1 MRLRV
6 AGVLLVAVA
15 AASTACTAEDQPAPA
30 PEESSAPPSPEDAAE
45 ESALEAYAGM
55 WAAVV
60 EASHEGETDPD
71 DLENYASGEALALMR
86 HGLESAGDDGAFEG
100 EPDLNPEVVEREPQ
114 ENPET
119 VELIDCADG
128 AEWTGGES
136 SPSDEPPT
144 GTRQID
150 ATVTDDGLAWRVSEL
165 RIWEQG
171 SC

>member
-1 MRLRV
+1 MLLLAMMA
-6 AGVLLVAVA
+6 AG
-15 AASTACTAEDQPAPA
+15 TACTAEEEPAPA
-30 PEESSAPPSPEDAAE
+30 PEEPSEPPSPEEAAE
-45 ESALEAYAGM
+45 QSALEAYEGM
-55 WAAVV
+55 WEIVV
-60 EASHEGETDPD
+60 EASHDGNPDPD
-71 DLENYASGEALALMR
+71 ELENYASGDALALMR
-86 HGLESAGDDGAFEG
+86 HGLESAEDDGAFEG

-128 AEWTGGES
+128 AEWTGSES
-136 SPSDEPPT
+136 SPSDDASA

>member
-1 MRLRV
+1 MRLGA
-6 AGVLLVAVA
+6 AGVLLLATAVTG
-15 AASTACTAEDQPAPA
+15 TACTPEDEPAPI
-30 PEESSAPPSPEDAAE
+30 PEGSSEPPSQEDAAE
-45 ESALEAYAGM
+45 QSALEAYEGM
-55 WAAVV
+55 WDVVV
-60 EASHEGETDPD
+60 EASHEGEPDPD
-71 DLENYASGEALALMR
+71 DLENYASGDALALMR
-86 HGLESAGDDGAFEG
+86 HGLDSAEDDGGFDG

-114 ENPET
+114 ANPET

-136 SPSDEPPT
+136 SPSDEPST